1 MDWLVHELFALRD
14 HRDGGVMGST
24 FFSDRIGLLAPSWW
38 QGPEMRKFLGAF
50 AGELDNFADRVL
62 DGLRDGNP
70 YAAGAKLADGRLI
83 ECDADVLA
91 RHARDRGI
99 SIYSSEPELSKRY
112 RLSRWRQ
119 LKKRRGSHLGE
130 LENLQPFWL
139 ATQSSTLPTV
149 RIVHQDNEGTPSAV
163 WYTLSPAGAVTVKR
177 RTTSNWNYDGDAAKW
192 SRFWAILH
200 LPPGYSSM
208 VVYDDGV
215 TVYDGGAV
223 YDGVTA
229 LAIRDMVANLK
240 EAKAAHS
247 RLAGIIATTL
257 QPTDPIP
264 DCVGTHYPFDPTDTA
279 QLLSNG
285 ATSLPVGNWGGLVDP
300 YTNEPTRPAWA
311 SWLYEDKS

>member
-1 MDWLVHELFALRD
+1 
-14 HRDGGVMGST
+14 
-24 FFSDRIGLLAPSWW
+24 
-38 QGPEMRKFLGAF
+38 
-50 AGELDNFADRVL
+50 
-62 DGLRDGNP
+62 
-70 YAAGAKLADGRLI
+70 
-83 ECDADVLA
+83 
-91 RHARDRGI
+91 
-99 SIYSSEPELSKRY
+99 
-112 RLSRWRQ
+112 
-119 LKKRRGSHLGE
+119 
-130 LENLQPFWL
+130 
-139 ATQSSTLPTV
+139 
-149 RIVHQDNEGTPSAV
+149 
-163 WYTLSPAGAVTVKR
+163 
-177 RTTSNWNYDGDAAKW
+177 
-192 SRFWAILH
+192 
-200 LPPGYSSM
+200 M